1 MFLLDLFNNK
11 SITLTDPDQTKIRK
25 NLYEIGKGSKALDYG
40 VNGQPT
46 NLNPNTPFSIY
57 SLDAGP
63 ILGKQVTFEADN
75 NGDPIFVYE
84 NITGGFD
91 GYTRGSQIDN
101 FVRGGTKH
109 NLERRQ
115 IDVKR
120 ITRFLATPN
129 GQQFIAK
136 QAALQL
142 LNPRKETRVF
152 NGGVTLLA
160 QVGSAGAVNFIRHG
174 LIPTPA
180 GTNIGQTIT
189 DTLGLPSEIGG
200 VGLGGDYISTI
211 GNLSRE
217 ERLKTGNPGKQT
229 PSNVLQ
235 KIIDFDKPKDPR
247 VYQAGTMVDDFNANI
262 TKIDELNALGVL
274 NSEDFIAIGGENAL
288 KDMIPFRFE
297 VINNQNPDNT
307 NIIAFR
313 AFIDGYSDNF
323 NANHNTIRYNG
334 RGEEFYTYN
343 SFKRSIGV
351 NFKIAAQSRHEMKPL
366 YQKLN
371 YLMAQTAPSYSTQGR
386 IQTPYM
392 RLTMGDYFSKIPGVL
407 TSVSV
412 GWKQDYT
419 WEIKLDP
426 EGQDKE
432 MLVLPHVL
440 DVNVSFQPIH
450 DFTPNN
456 SINAPFISDANSN
469 LFN

>member
-25 NLYEIGKGSKALDYG
+25 NLYEIGVGSKALDYG
-40 VNGQPT
+40 IKGKPT
-46 NLNPNTPFSIY
+46 NLNPNTPFGIY

-84 NITGGFD
+84 DIVGDFE

-180 GTNIGQTIT
+180 GTNIGQTIA

-211 GNLSRE
+211 ENLNFIRE
-217 ERLKTGNPGKQT
+217 KRFETGDPGKQT
-229 PSNVLQ
+229 SSDVLK
-235 KIIDFDKPKDPR
+235 KILEGETERTDIPKDPR
-247 VYQAGTMVDDFNANI
+247 VYQAGSLEDDRERNI
-262 TKIDELNALGVL
+262 TKIDKLNELGIIQNLDDVP
-274 NSEDFIAIGGENAL
+274 

-297 VINNQNPDNT
+297 VINNQNPANT

-366 YQKLN
+366 YKKLN

-407 TSVSV
+407 TSVSI

-419 WEIKLDP
+419 WEIKLD
-426 EGQDKE
+426 EEDLDKE

-440 DVNVSFQPIH
+440 DVSINFQPIH

-456 SINAPFISDANSN
+456 SRNAPFISDVNSN
-469 LFN
+469 LF

>member
-25 NLYEIGKGSKALDYG
+25 NLYEVGVGSKALDYG
-40 VNGQPT
+40 IKGKPT
-46 NLNPNTPFSIY
+46 NLNPDTPFGIY

-217 ERLKTGNPGKQT
+217 KRLLTGDPGKQT
-229 PSNVLQ
+229 SSDVLQ
-235 KIIDFDKPKDPR
+235 QIIDLDISDIAKPKDPR
-247 VYQAGTMVDDFNANI
+247 VYQAGSLEKDKEKNI
-262 TKIDELNALGVL
+262 TKIDELNALGITQ
-274 NSEDFIAIGGENAL
+274 NQNDIPE
-288 KDMIPFRFE
+288 DMIPFRFE
-297 VINNQNPDNT
+297 VMNNQNPDNT
-307 NIIAFR
+307 DIIAFR

-366 YQKLN
+366 YKKLN

-407 TSVSV
+407 TSVSI

-440 DVNVSFQPIH
+440 DVSINFQPIH

-469 LFN
+469 LFK

>member
-351 NFKIAAQSRHEMKPL
+351 NFKIAAQSRH
-366 YQKLN
+366 
-371 YLMAQTAPSYSTQGR
+371 
-386 IQTPYM
+386 
-392 RLTMGDYFSKIPGVL
+392 
-407 TSVSV
+407 
-412 GWKQDYT
+412 
-419 WEIKLDP
+419 
-426 EGQDKE
+426 
-432 MLVLPHVL
+432 
-440 DVNVSFQPIH
+440 
-450 DFTPNN
+450 
-456 SINAPFISDANSN
+456 
-469 LFN
+469 

>member
-25 NLYEIGKGSKALDYG
+25 NLYEVGVGSKALDYG
-40 VNGQPT
+40 VGGQPT

-235 KIIDFDKPKDPR
+235 KIIDFDRPKDPR
-247 VYQAGTMVDDFNANI
+247 VYQAGSLSEDRTDNI
-262 TKIDELNALGVL
+262 NKIDKLNELGITQNLDDVP
-274 NSEDFIAIGGENAL
+274 

-297 VINNQNPDNT
+297 VINNQNPANT

-407 TSVSV
+407 TSVSI

-440 DVNVSFQPIH
+440 DVSINFQPIH

-456 SINAPFISDANSN
+456 SINTPFISNADTN

>member
-11 SITLTDPDQTKIRK
+11 SITLTDPNQTKIRK
-25 NLYEIGKGSKALDYG
+25 NLYEVGVGSKALDYG
-40 VNGQPT
+40 IKGKPT
-46 NLNPNTPFSIY
+46 NLNPDTPFGIY

-63 ILGKQVTFEADN
+63 LLGKQVTFEADN

-84 NITGGFD
+84 DIAGGFE

-160 QVGSAGAVNFIRHG
+160 QVGSTGAVNFIRHG

-180 GTNIGQTIT
+180 STDIGQTIA
-189 DTLGLPSEIGG
+189 DTLNLPSEIGG
-200 VGLGGDYISTI
+200 IGLRGDYISTI
-211 GNLSRE
+211 GNFSRE
-217 ERLKTGNPGKQT
+217 KRLKTGDPGKQT
-229 PSNVLQ
+229 SSDVLQ
-235 KIIDFDKPKDPR
+235 KIIDLDISDIAKPKDPR
-247 VYQAGTMVDDFNANI
+247 VYQAGSLSNDKENNI
-262 TKIDELNALGVL
+262 TKIDKLNELGITQNLDDVP
-274 NSEDFIAIGGENAL
+274 

-297 VINNQNPDNT
+297 VMNNQNPDNT
-307 NIIAFR
+307 DIIAFR
-313 AFIDGYSDNF
+313 AFIDGYSDDF
-323 NANHNTIRYNG
+323 SANHNTVKYNG
-334 RGEEFYTYN
+334 RAEEFYTYN

-351 NFKIAAQSRHEMKPL
+351 NFKIAAQSRQEMKPL

-371 YLMAQTAPSYSTQGR
+371 YLMAQTPPSYSTQGR

-392 RLTMGDYFSKIPGVL
+392 RLTMGDYFSRIPGVI
-407 TSVSV
+407 TSIRI

-426 EGQDKE
+426 EGLDSE
-432 MLVLPHVL
+432 MLILPHVL

-456 SINAPFISDANSN
+456 SINAPFISNANSN